1 MGKII
6 CLYGLPAC
14 GKTTQAEL
22 IKNEFGFI
30 QFGMGDRL
38 REEIASGSELGQK
51 IKTFVDEGILITDE
65 LMGEVIKNVGA
76 EIKEN
81 GIVFDGFPRIMSQA
95 KMLEKIGEELDE
107 DVYKF
112 FYLKISPEEA
122 LRRIRARAELSGGR
136 SDDKDEDAVKNRF
149 GVFERES
156 KILLDYYGQSGKLVE
171 INGELSIEEV
181 FNEIKNSLSL

>member
-51 IKTFVDEGILITDE
+51 IKTFVDEGILITDD
-65 LMGEVIKNVGA
+65 LMAEVIKNVSSR
-76 EIKEN
+76 IKEN
-81 GIVFDGFPRIMSQA
+81 GIIFDGFPRMISQA
-95 KMLEKIGEELDE
+95 KMLERIGAELGEEI
-107 DVYKF
+107 YKF
-112 FYLKISPEEA
+112 FYLKVSPEEA
-122 LRRIRARAELSGGR
+122 LRRIAARAELTGR
-136 SDDKDEDAVKNRF
+136 ADDKDEDAVKNRL

-181 FNEIKNSLSL
+181 FNEIKNNL

>member
-6 CLYGLPAC
+6 CLYGLAAC

-38 REEIASGSELGQK
+38 REEIASGSDLGQK
-51 IKTFVDEGILITDE
+51 IKTFVDAGILITDD
-65 LMGEVIKNVGA
+65 LMKEIIKNVGS

-81 GIVFDGFPRIMSQA
+81 GIVFDGFPRIISQA
-95 KMLEKIGEELDE
+95 KMLEEISKELGEEIH
-107 DVYKF
+107 KF
-112 FYLKISPEEA
+112 FYLKVSPEEA
-122 LRRIRARAELSGGR
+122 LRRIAARAELTGR
-136 SDDKDEDAVKNRF
+136 SDDKDEDAIKNRF

-156 KILLDYYGQSGKLVE
+156 KILLDYYRKNGKLVE
-171 INGELSIEEV
+171 INGELNIEEV
-181 FNEIKNSLSL
+181 YNKIKKNL

>member
-6 CLYGLPAC
+6 CLYGLAAC

-38 REEIASGSELGQK
+38 REEIASGSNLGQK
-51 IKTFVDEGILITDE
+51 IKTFVDAGTLITDD
-65 LMGEVIKNVGA
+65 LMGEVIKNIGS

-81 GIVFDGFPRIMSQA
+81 GIIFDGFPRMISQA
-95 KMLEKIGEELDE
+95 KMLEEIGAELGEEIH
-107 DVYKF
+107 KF
-112 FYLKISPEEA
+112 FYLKISPKEA
-122 LRRIRARAELSGGR
+122 LRRIAARAELTGR
-136 SDDKDEDAVKNRF
+136 TDDKDKDAIKNRF

-156 KILLDYYGQSGKLVE
+156 KILLDYYGQNEKLVE
-171 INGELSIEEV
+171 INGELRIEEV
-181 FNEIKNSLSL
+181 YNEIKKNL

>member
-6 CLYGLPAC
+6 CLYGLAAS

-22 IKNEFGFI
+22 IKNDFGFI

-38 REEIASGSELGQK
+38 RAEISSGSDLGQK
-51 IKTFVDEGILITDE
+51 IKTFVDAGILISDE
-65 LMGEVIKNVGA
+65 LMMEVIKNVGA

-81 GIVFDGFPRIMSQA
+81 GIIFDGFPRIISQA
-95 KMLEKIGEELDE
+95 KMLEKIGEELGE

-122 LRRIRARAELSGGR
+122 LRRIRARAELTGR
-136 SDDKDEDAVKNRF
+136 SDDKDEDVVKNRF